1 MQNEPKRLSL
11 LNTLAIYV
19 DADLSRAQYDIIR
32 TSDKKLF
39 PCYKR
44 IQAAKRDCY
53 PVEEAFR
60 VTATCAEVLLK
71 HLLDHTATR
80 LFTYL
85 NEVVA
90 NLDKSERAPFELIS
104 KWGCDGSQQMQYKQ
118 NLIMRKILIVRLS
131 KVRCYRCD

>member
-1 MQNEPKRLSL
+1 M
-11 LNTLAIYV
+11 
-19 DADLSRAQYDIIR
+19 IR
-32 TSDKKLF
+32 SFF

-44 IQAAKRDCY
+44 IQAAKIDCY

-60 VTATCAEVLLK
+60 VTATCAEVLLQ

-85 NEVVA
+85 NEVA
-90 NLDKSERAPFELIS
+90 AKLDNCERAPFELIS

-118 NLIMRKILIVRLS
+118 TFHNVEDSDSQIIQSSMLPLRLIHGK
-131 KVRCYRCD
+131 